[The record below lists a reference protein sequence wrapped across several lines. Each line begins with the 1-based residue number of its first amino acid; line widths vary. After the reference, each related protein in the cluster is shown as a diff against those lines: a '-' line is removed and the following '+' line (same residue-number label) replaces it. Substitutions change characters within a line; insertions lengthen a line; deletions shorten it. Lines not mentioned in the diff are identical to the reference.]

1 MEKPMLDDTHTA
13 NLPATLRRLSDIVAE
28 YDEKAA
34 AIDQTIADIDS
45 AARAAEMAST
55 VGGTYIGQ
63 IWSRGG
69 SPSLHAS
76 TVQSNLLQSAWKHVY
91 AGLQLDRIAPASDRS
106 RFDLALKSPAPF
118 TLENIAATF
127 GHYISDPRAHILR
140 GLAECFC
147 QLDQAFKSH
156 DRMRVGVSG
165 LPKRIILSSVTSAGY
180 GGYGTERLNDT
191 LKSLCVLL
199 GQPHLEYLQ
208 LRQLL
213 DDAEKAP
220 AHLREIVRTSAE
232 EKKLGI
238 HDHAGKHMTG
248 PISELTL
255 KRFRNGNAH
264 LFFGPQILLTVNRA
278 LAEYYGDVLPD
289 CPEERPKKAT
299 GTAVSKDL
307 QFYRTPD
314 AVADRLIA
322 RAGIRSG
329 MRILEPSC
337 GDGALLDAVRRY
349 AAKERIDDLR
359 ATGIEVDPSRAEATR
374 AKGFGVHVGNFLQT
388 QPNPVFDVV
397 LMNPPFYGKHYQKHI
412 EHARKFL
419 KPGGRIL
426 AILPITA
433 VTDHGFIIVPKYG
446 RDNWEDL
453 PVGSFSESG
462 TNINTGIAHFWA
474 VP

>member
-1 MEKPMLDDTHTA
+1 MFDDAPTP

-34 AIDQTIADIDS
+34 AIPETIDDLKR
-45 AARAAEMAST
+45 AATAAEMAST
-55 VGGTYIGQ
+55 VGGEYIGQ

-69 SPSLHAS
+69 SPSLHES
-76 TVQSNLLQSAWKHVY
+76 TIRANLLQSAWQHVY
-91 AGLQLDRIAPASDRS
+91 KGLNLDRIAPASDRS
-106 RFDLALKSPAPF
+106 RFDLALKNPAPF
-118 TLENIAATF
+118 TLDNIKATF

-140 GLAECFC
+140 GLAECFAH
-147 QLDQAFKSH
+147 LDQAFKSH
-156 DRMRVGVSG
+156 DRMKVGVAG
-165 LPKRIILSSVTSAGY
+165 LPKRIILSSVTDAGC
-180 GGYGTERLNDT
+180 GGWGTERLGDT
-191 LKSLCVLL
+191 LKALCVLL
-199 GQPHLEYLQ
+199 GLPQFDFVQ
-208 LRQLL
+208 LRALL
-213 DDAEKAP
+213 DDAKKGP
-220 AHLREIVRTSAE
+220 AKPRELIQATPE

-238 HDHAGKHMTG
+238 YDRAGEHMAG
-248 PISELTL
+248 PIGDLTL
-255 KRFRNGNAH
+255 KRFANGNAH

-299 GTAVSKDL
+299 GTAVAKDL
-307 QFYRTPD
+307 QFYRTPA
-314 AVADRLIA
+314 AVADQLVA

-337 GDGALLDAVRRY
+337 GDGAILEALRRHAV
-349 AAKERIDDLR
+349 KERIDDVR
-359 ATGIEVDPSRAEATR
+359 ATGIEVDPGRAEAAR

-397 LMNPPFYGKHYQKHI
+397 LMNPPFYGKHYQKHV

-419 KPGGRIL
+419 KPGGRVL

-433 VTDHGFIIVPKYG
+433 ATDHGFVTIPKWG
-446 RDNWEDL
+446 RDTWEDL

-462 TNINTGIAHFWA
+462 TNINTGIAHFFA
-474 VP
+474 PDL